1 MAKTM
6 ADIKDAVQ
14 RDADRS
20 TNVDFA
26 KFKQQLTNSPEIVD
40 LFQKAYTTLK
50 LPKYE
55 STEVEDVT
63 KAFKVMED
71 EAKKQAAESAKR
83 IQELEKELIRT
94 TLQVVEG
101 DRRKAAEILGIGE
114 RTLYRKIDEYDLREK
129 DEEPAK

>member
-1 MAKTM
+1 M

-63 KAFKVMED
+63 KAFKVLED

-83 IQELEKELIRT
+83 IEELEKELV
-94 TLQVVEG
+94 LL
-101 DRRKAAEILGIGE
+101 RRKRGRVWNG
-114 RTLYRKIDEYDLREK
+114 
-129 DEEPAK
+129 